1 MAWKTSNPNPYQPHI
16 FWLLA
21 ELKRAR
27 NLRVTDVQMLKN
39 QVGQLERKANHDQ
52 RWFPGG
58 DSRANFQA
66 SLVNAYIR
74 QVTLAQ
80 KITVEI
86 IMKMIIALIEV
97 GIHQELVIKC
107 LYLCTNSPWGEEA
120 LVKGKPPNQTP
131 LGSFQKYGDARPSES
146 EYQGKVKPSA
156 LLKGTPGDRGG
167 GGGSAGKYSGRGFG
181 HSLNQ

>member
-1 MAWKTSNPNPYQPHI
+1 
-16 FWLLA
+16 
-21 ELKRAR
+21 
-27 NLRVTDVQMLKN
+27 MLKN

-58 DSRANFQA
+58 DSRANVQA

-80 KITVEI
+80 KTVEI

-107 LYLCTNSPWGEEA
+107 LYLCTNSPWREEA
-120 LVKGKPPNQTP
+120 LVKGKPRNQTP

-156 LLKGTPGDRGG
+156 LLKGTPGDQGVG
-167 GGGSAGKYSGRGFG
+167 WECWEIFKQGFG